1 MGPEDPPIRLVV
13 GLGNPGARYARTRH
27 NVGQRVVERLAER
40 LGVSRFATKY
50 AGSFAEANGPSGPV
64 ALLIP
69 STYMNLSG
77 DSVGPAAGALRLQ
90 RSQVLVVHDELDL
103 PFGAVRG
110 KVGGGPGGHNGLR
123 SIIARAGGNDFA
135 RVRLGIGRPPAEYRG
150 TQADWV
156 LGRFAE
162 PDAEVEAMITR
173 GLEMTEVAI
182 AEGMDAAIARF
193 HAAPP
198 GHRAARRRERRDD
211 EATHDGAIDED
222 RSAPGEGEDG

>member
-27 NVGQRVVERLAER
+27 NVGQRVVERLADR
-40 LGVSRFATKY
+40 LGVARFTAKY
-50 AGSFAEANGPSGPV
+50 AGSFADVNGPSGPL

-77 DSVGPAAGALRLQ
+77 DSVGPAAGALRISRPQ
-90 RSQVLVVHDELDL
+90 ILVVHDELDL
-103 PFGAVRG
+103 PFGVVRG
-110 KVGGGPGGHNGLR
+110 KVGGGPGGHNGVR
-123 SIIARAGGNDFA
+123 SIIARSGGNDFA

-150 TQADWV
+150 TQSDWV

-162 PDAEVEAMITR
+162 PDAEVDAMIAR
-173 GLEMTEVAI
+173 AVEMTEVAV

-193 HAAPP
+193 HASPP
-198 GHRAARRRERRDD
+198 GQRAERRRERR
-211 EATHDGAIDED
+211 AED
-222 RSAPGEGEDG
+222 APEDAPPDSGPAPEGKGG

>member
-40 LGVSRFATKY
+40 MGVSRFTSKY
-50 AGSFAEANGPSGPV
+50 AGAFADVNGPSGPL
-64 ALLIP
+64 ALLVP
-69 STYMNLSG
+69 ATYMNLSG
-77 DSVGPAAGALRLQ
+77 DSVGPAAGALRITRPQ
-90 RSQVLVVHDELDL
+90 ILVVHDELDL
-103 PFGAVRG
+103 PFGVVRG

-123 SIIARAGGNDFA
+123 SIIARSGGNDFA

-162 PDAEVEAMITR
+162 PDADVDAMVAR
-173 GLEMTEVAI
+173 GLEMTEVAV

-193 HAAPP
+193 HASPP
-198 GHRAARRRERRDD
+198 GERAGRRRERRADPDAEGEPADD
-211 EATHDGAIDED
+211 DSPPD
-222 RSAPGEGEDG
+222 GEGR